1 VVQHGGALGGVT
13 TSIALLPDL
22 GVGLVQLAPMGGAFQ
37 LNADVNAL
45 IFDAALERASGA
57 ASA

>member
-1 VVQHGGALGGVT
+1 VVQHSGALGSVT

-45 IFDAALERASGA
+45 IFDAVLERAGA

>member
-1 VVQHGGALGGVT
+1 VVQHSGALASVT

-22 GVGLVQLAPMGGAFQ
+22 GVGLVQLAPMGGTFQ
-37 LNADVNAL
+37 LNADVHAL
-45 IFDAALERASGA
+45 IFDAVLERAGA